1 MKKGD
6 DTMKIL
12 KRAKIW
18 IAYKA
23 LRIFRDAIEESFYDE
38 LEETLDETLVEFYER
53 RDIDGKERELI
64 DQFVD
69 YAKGELVPRLL
80 RRLHGRFLDDRLEET
95 QKIELNLKEE
105 R

>member
-1 MKKGD
+1 
-6 DTMKIL
+6 MKIL
-12 KRAKIW
+12 KRAKMW
-18 IAYKA
+18 IACKA
-23 LRIFRDAIEESFYDE
+23 LRIFRDAIEKSFYDE

-53 RDIDGKERELI
+53 RGIDGKERELI

-69 YAKGELVPRLL
+69 YAKEELVPRLL